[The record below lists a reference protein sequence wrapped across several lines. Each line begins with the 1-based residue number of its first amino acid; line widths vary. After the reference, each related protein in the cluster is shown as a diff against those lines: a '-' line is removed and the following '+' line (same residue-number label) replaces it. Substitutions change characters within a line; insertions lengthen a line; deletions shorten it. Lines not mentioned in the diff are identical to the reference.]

1 MLMFKLSCLV
11 KAEDVII
18 DAVDPGF
25 TLGTDLFR
33 GIPLALKVS
42 MWPLAKLMATSPE
55 KGALTYIDACIL
67 RGTES
72 HGSFLSDWQV
82 NAYVSSP
89 KIYHAIILVSS
100 ADYISFHPIMY
111 TSEGESVMDRLWEE
125 TIKELQC
132 DEGDTI
138 LDPR

>member
-1 MLMFKLSCLV
+1 
-11 KAEDVII
+11 
-18 DAVDPGF
+18 
-25 TLGTDLFR
+25 
-33 GIPLALKVS
+33 

-82 NAYVSSP
+82 NA
-89 KIYHAIILVSS
+89 
-100 ADYISFHPIMY
+100 FHPIMY